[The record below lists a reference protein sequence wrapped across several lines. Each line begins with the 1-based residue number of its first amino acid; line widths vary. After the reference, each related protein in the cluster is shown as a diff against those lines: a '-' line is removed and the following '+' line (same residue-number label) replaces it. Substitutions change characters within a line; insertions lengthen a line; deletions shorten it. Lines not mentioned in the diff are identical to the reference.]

1 MYNFNDLST
10 QGLLIP
16 GYPIVTQ
23 AGFYVENLVSLDD
36 HHDFNQYMRGILAG
50 ILELGGGKDDE
61 LTPCL
66 LFALNQLFVV
76 SEFF

>member
-1 MYNFNDLST
+1 MGWTKRNSFSGFECSLLPFVYWRENHALFWSRGLIMYNFNDLST

-36 HHDFNQYMRGILAG
+36 HHDFN
-50 ILELGGGKDDE
+50 
-61 LTPCL
+61 
-66 LFALNQLFVV
+66 
-76 SEFF
+76 